1 MVSSPALRLFV
12 LTVMLVSAA
21 QIYLI
26 VRYLLWPR
34 IQRIIH
40 CPWCWRDAGIESD
53 FPAPW
58 SSTICSFH
66 HQMMRARKQAK
77 HSRPTRH
84 VSAAAVTKSAMEARQ
99 PQAEEV
105 LV

>member
-1 MVSSPALRLFV
+1 MVNMTLLRLFV
-12 LTVMLVSAA
+12 LTVMLVSIG

-34 IQRIIH
+34 IQRITH
-40 CPWCWRDAGIESD
+40 CPWCWRDAGIARD

-58 SSTICSFH
+58 SSTVCQYHNRLI
-66 HQMMRARKQAK
+66 RAQART
-77 HSRPTRH
+77 SRLTRQAS
-84 VSAAAVTKSAMEARQ
+84 SAPITKPAAVVLQ

-105 LV
+105 PV

>member
-1 MVSSPALRLFV
+1 MVNITLLQLFV
-12 LTVMLVSAA
+12 LTVMLVSIG

-34 IQRIIH
+34 IQRLTH
-40 CPWCWRDAGIESD
+40 CPWCWKQAGIARD

-58 SSTICSFH
+58 TSTICSYH
-66 HQMMRARKQAK
+66 NREIRAQS
-77 HSRPTRH
+77 SRRRLTSH
-84 VSAAAVTKSAMEARQ
+84 VPAAPTKSAAVVLQ

-105 LV
+105 PV